1 MNEIVN
7 VITPFMMWLSDPQ
20 TIPAIINAIKGWYHW
35 RLSKVYVPEGQEKHY
50 NAMNKTIDNIFNLK
64 GKKK

>member
-35 RLSKVYVPEGQEKHY
+35 RQGQRNGLPCSGY
-50 NAMNKTIDNIFNLK
+50 
-64 GKKK
+64 